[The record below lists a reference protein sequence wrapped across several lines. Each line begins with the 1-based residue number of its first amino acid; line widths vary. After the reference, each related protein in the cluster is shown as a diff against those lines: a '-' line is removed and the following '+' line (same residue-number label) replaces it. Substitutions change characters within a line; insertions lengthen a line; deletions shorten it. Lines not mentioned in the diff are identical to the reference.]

1 MKKAAQGR
9 QFLFQ
14 EQRNFAEVQYRDEHE
29 ETDEESSGNVLNNRL
44 SFEAQRFAT

>member
-14 EQRNFAEVQYRDEHE
+14 EKRNFAEVQYRNEHE
-29 ETDEESSGNVLNNRL
+29 ETDEECCGNILNNWL
-44 SFEAQRFAT
+44 SF